1 MGRKPIPR
9 PSFLDT
15 CTYLG
20 FIYGERRWRSIE
32 DDVIYT
38 WDALHGEIE
47 GYDGRG
53 RHIVGA
59 MDAMTG
65 EPTKP
70 ARRGRR
76 IRV

>member
-1 MGRKPIPR
+1 LGRKPIPR

-47 GYDGRG
+47 G
-53 RHIVGA
+53 
-59 MDAMTG
+59 
-65 EPTKP
+65 
-70 ARRGRR
+70 
-76 IRV
+76 

>member
-47 GYDGRG
+47 AYDGRG
-53 RHIVGA
+53 HHIGVV
-59 MDAMTG
+59 DATTG
-65 EPTKP
+65 EPIKL
-70 ARRGRR
+70 ARRATR